1 MAKKWKI
8 KQRIPLSQQEKPYH
22 SITYGKVTEKEMFD
36 IIVERMK
43 DSERDHALY
52 VGTDSQTHNGTKVV
66 TVIAILE
73 IGKGGFWFH
82 SVDWTSRLTVEQI
95 RVKIYNETMRSIDMA
110 KKLTET
116 LYENDL
122 DFEVIIHVDL
132 GKGKYSK
139 TKEMISEII
148 GWVNA
153 EGFQAHAKPESW
165 AASTIADRISK

>member
-8 KQRIPLSQQEKPYH
+8 KQRTPLSEQEKPYQ
-22 SITYGKVTEKEMFD
+22 SLTYGRVTEKEMFD
-36 IIVERMK
+36 IIIERIRN
-43 DSERDHALY
+43 SENEYSLY
-52 VGTDSQTHNGTKVV
+52 VGTDSQTHEGTKVV

-73 IGKGGFWFH
+73 VGKGGFWFH
-82 SVDWTSRLTVEQI
+82 SIDWTRRLTVDQL
-95 RVKIYNETMRSIDMA
+95 RVKIYNETMRSINVA
-110 KKLTET
+110 KKLTQV
-116 LYENDL
+116 LYENLL

-132 GKGKYSK
+132 GRGKHSK
-139 TKEMISEII
+139 TKEMIAEII